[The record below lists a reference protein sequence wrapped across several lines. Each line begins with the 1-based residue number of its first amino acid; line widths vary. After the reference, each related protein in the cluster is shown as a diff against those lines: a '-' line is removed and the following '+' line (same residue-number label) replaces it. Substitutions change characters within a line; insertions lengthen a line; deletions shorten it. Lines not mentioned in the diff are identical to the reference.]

1 MYARVVLNFVCV
13 RYTTSIPSLFLEY
26 EVWFHKELDSK
37 PESAGSQIVH
47 LLTDSVP
54 EVEPQVLSFIA

>member
-1 MYARVVLNFVCV
+1 M
-13 RYTTSIPSLFLEY
+13 
-26 EVWFHKELDSK
+26 WFHKELDSK

-54 EVEPQVLSFIA
+54 QVEPQVLSLTARELQAKVVHLYDS